1 MPTNRRQNGN
11 SVKYPNY
18 IAKLRRK
25 CVRLSKGKHLP
36 NGMRNWRAAN
46 NEYMLAIQRFVNN
59 RECAILQ
66 SCDSSAFYKYVN
78 NRRVSKDGV
87 SPLLNTDGEL
97 SVTEPEKASILNQQ
111 FSSVFIDDDRNL
123 PAMNMRTT
131 AELSSITMYPELV
144 RKFMCKLPNK
154 FTRSPDGIPS
164 AVLRSL
170 SYELCTPLYI
180 IFKTSIDSGECPS
193 LWKYADITPV
203 YKKR

>member
-1 MPTNRRQNGN
+1 
-11 SVKYPNY
+11 
-18 IAKLRRK
+18 
-25 CVRLSKGKHLP
+25 
-36 NGMRNWRAAN
+36 MRHTT
-46 NEYMLAIQRFVNN
+46 VV
-59 RECAILQ
+59 
-66 SCDSSAFYKYVN
+66 SDSSAFYKYVN

-87 SPLLNTDGEL
+87 SPLFNTDGEL

-123 PAMNMRTT
+123 PAMDMRTT
-131 AELSSITMYPELV
+131 AELSSITIYPELV

-203 YKKR
+203 YKKGDASLASNYRPISILPAMCRLFERILSDGINYFLYEEINF